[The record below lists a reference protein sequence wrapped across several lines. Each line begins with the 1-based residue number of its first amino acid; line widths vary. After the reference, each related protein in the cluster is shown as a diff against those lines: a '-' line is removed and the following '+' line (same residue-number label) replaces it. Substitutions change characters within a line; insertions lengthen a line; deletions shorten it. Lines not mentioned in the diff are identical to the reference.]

1 MGAILARR
9 ACAMRGQGSFFARN
23 ESDVRAMMRSVERA
37 LEALLFAS
45 RWLMAPFY
53 LGLVVA
59 LAALLVTFLHELV
72 ARLPQLLSLKETDV
86 ILWLLALIDLSLVGN
101 LLMTVILAGYENFV
115 SKMEAQDH
123 PDWPSWIGR
132 VDFGGM
138 KLKLI
143 ASIAAI
149 SAIHLLEIFMTPE
162 KLDVTTLGWL
172 LAILLAVVVSGLLLA
187 ATDYI
192 NERARQLAEKS

>member
-1 MGAILARR
+1 M
-9 ACAMRGQGSFFARN
+9 SN
-23 ESDVRAMMRSVERA
+23 PVERA
-37 LEALLFAS
+37 LEGILFAS

-59 LAALLVTFLHELV
+59 LAALLASFLHELAV
-72 ARLPQLLSLKETDV
+72 RLPALFGLSESGV

-101 LLMTVILAGYENFV
+101 LLLTVILAGYENFV

-123 PDWPSWIGR
+123 PDWPDWIGR

-162 KLDVTTLGWL
+162 KLDVATLGWL
-172 LAILLAVVVSGLLLA
+172 LAIQLTIVVSGVLLA
-187 ATDYI
+187 LTDYI
-192 NERARQLAEKS
+192 NERAKQLAAK